1 MGCRFALLG
10 RLRHSRKRIDRGELV
25 GDLTTIGRHA
35 DAKIE
40 TMGMLR
46 AMVRFNVT
54 PGKRLNNPPSDD
66 SAFEVHLRFDS
77 EAECVAYA
85 DMRPWPNRPV
95 QQTVPLGSENFQ
107 LHIVEVALQQFVK
120 ECSGTRRRPSA
131 AIKRTGA
138 DLGDESRSR
147 AWHVDGGLD
156 RSKLGASFRAPIP
169 ITLQSATGDSSIG
182 VCTTPARLLL
192 WRAPMRTVE
201 GRHPTNTTD
210 A

>member
-1 MGCRFALLG
+1 
-10 RLRHSRKRIDRGELV
+10 
-25 GDLTTIGRHA
+25 
-35 DAKIE
+35 
-40 TMGMLR
+40 MGMLR

-95 QQTVPLGSENFQ
+95 QQTIPLGSENFQ

-147 AWHVDGGLD
+147 AWHVDRGLD
-156 RSKLGASFRAPIP
+156 RSKLGASFRAPSP
-169 ITLQSATGDSSIG
+169 ITLQSAAGVLGRGSYARSVWVPLSSG
-182 VCTTPARLLL
+182 CHWMYGLCMATTIFVLRKS
-192 WRAPMRTVE
+192 MR
-201 GRHPTNTTD
+201 
-210 A
+210 

>member
-1 MGCRFALLG
+1 MSEADDYMGSRFALLG
-10 RLRHSRKRIDRGELV
+10 RLRHSRMRIDRRELV

-46 AMVRFNVT
+46 AMVRRNVT

-85 DMRPWPNRPV
+85 DMRPWPDRPV
-95 QQTVPLGSENFQ
+95 QQTVPPGSENFQ
-107 LHIVEVALQQFVK
+107 LHIPEH
-120 ECSGTRRRPSA
+120 SA
-131 AIKRTGA
+131 G
-138 DLGDESRSR
+138 
-147 AWHVDGGLD
+147 
-156 RSKLGASFRAPIP
+156 
-169 ITLQSATGDSSIG
+169 SSIG

-201 GRHPTNTTD
+201 GRHPQTQRTLELAVCRIAAWPVNVRPRS
-210 A
+210 

>member
-1 MGCRFALLG
+1 MSEADDYMGSRFALLG
-10 RLRHSRKRIDRGELV
+10 RLRHSRMRIDRGELV

-95 QQTVPLGSENFQ
+95 QQTVPLGFRELPTSYSRSSSPAVREGMLWHATTPVRRN
-107 LHIVEVALQQFVK
+107 K
-120 ECSGTRRRPSA
+120 TDRGRSRRRKQVP
-131 AIKRTGA
+131 
-138 DLGDESRSR
+138 
-147 AWHVDGGLD
+147 
-156 RSKLGASFRAPIP
+156 
-169 ITLQSATGDSSIG
+169 
-182 VCTTPARLLL
+182 RLACR
-192 WRAPMRTVE
+192 W
-201 GRHPTNTTD
+201 GS
-210 A
+210 

>member
-1 MGCRFALLG
+1 
-10 RLRHSRKRIDRGELV
+10 
-25 GDLTTIGRHA
+25 
-35 DAKIE
+35 
-40 TMGMLR
+40 MGMLR

-95 QQTVPLGSENFQ
+95 QQTVSLGSENFQ

-138 DLGDESRSR
+138 
-147 AWHVDGGLD
+147 
-156 RSKLGASFRAPIP
+156 I
-169 ITLQSATGDSSIG
+169 SATKAGPAPGMSIG
-182 VCTTPARLLL
+182 VLIGAS
-192 WRAPMRTVE
+192 
-201 GRHPTNTTD
+201 
-210 A
+210 